1 MEELNDA
8 VKEFLSVLEN
18 CEQDVK
24 EKIPE
29 NILNYF
35 QKLSSSSGKE
45 FNIDKTKNLSDQ
57 NLSTGCQNIISLVY
71 YSYLAND
78 DEKKELK
85 KSWIRNELI

>member
-35 QKLSSSSGKE
+35 QKLASSSGKE